1 VGVTRVLVIDDHPIV
16 LEGCRQLLQNAGIG
30 DVLVANS
37 VATGYRAFRRHNPD
51 VVIIDLALEDRSLA
65 GLDFIRRLGSANDKV
80 GILVFSMYGDPII
93 VSRAL
98 QAGASGYLVKD
109 HAADRLVEA
118 VISVAAGQPYLAHDM
133 AMKVALLGRRMGY
146 SSFTQL
152 TAREQQTLSL
162 LAKGKSYREIA
173 ESLGVSYK
181 TVANTTSHLKTV
193 LGARTLAELVRLSV
207 VEQLTADRSRP
218 SDLLKKS

>member
-1 VGVTRVLVIDDHPIV
+1 VGVARVLVIDDHPIV

-30 DVLVANS
+30 DVFIANS
-37 VATGYRAFRRHNPD
+37 VASGYRSFRRHNPD
-51 VVIIDLALEDRSLA
+51 VVIIDLALEDKSLA
-65 GLDFIRRLGSANDKV
+65 GLDFIRRLGPANSKV

-109 HAADRLVEA
+109 HAADQLVEA
-118 VISVAAGQPYLAHDM
+118 VMTVAAGRPYLAHDM

-146 SSFTQL
+146 DSFAQL
-152 TAREQQTLSL
+152 TSRELQTVSL

-173 ESLGVSYK
+173 ESLGISYK
-181 TVANTTSHLKTV
+181 TVANTTSRLKTI
-193 LGARTLAELVRLSV
+193 LGARTLAELIRLSV
-207 VEQLTADRSRP
+207 VEQLTADRSRSP
-218 SDLLKKS
+218 TQLKKT

>member
-1 VGVTRVLVIDDHPIV
+1 VTKVLVIDDHPIV

-30 DVLVANS
+30 EVLIANS
-37 VATGYRAFRRHNPD
+37 VASGYRMFRRHNPD
-51 VVIIDLALEDRSLA
+51 VVIIDLALEDKSLA
-65 GLDFIRRLGSANDKV
+65 GLDLIRRLGPAGGKV
-80 GILVFSMYGDPII
+80 GIIVFSMYGDPII

-109 HAADRLVEA
+109 HAADQLVEA
-118 VISVAAGQPYLAHDM
+118 VITVAAGRPYLAHDI
-133 AMKVALLGRRMGY
+133 AVKVALLGKRMGY
-146 SSFTQL
+146 NSFAQL
-152 TAREQQTLSL
+152 SPRELQTVSL

-181 TVANTTSHLKTV
+181 TVANTSSHLKTM

-207 VEQLTADRSRP
+207 VEQMTADRSRLP
-218 SDLLKKS
+218 ANLKKS

>member
-1 VGVTRVLVIDDHPIV
+1 VTRVLVIDDHPIV
-16 LEGCRQLLQNAGIG
+16 LEGCRQLLHNAGIG

-37 VATGYRAFRRHNPD
+37 VTTGYRAFRRHNPN
-51 VVIIDLALEDRSLA
+51 VVVIDLALEDKSLA
-65 GLDFIRRLGSANDKV
+65 GLDFIRRLGPANDKL

-109 HAADRLVEA
+109 HAADQLVEA
-118 VISVAAGQPYLAHDM
+118 VITVAAGRPYLAHDM
-133 AMKVALLGRRMGY
+133 AMKLVLLGKRMGY
-146 SSFTQL
+146 NSFEQL
-152 TAREQQTLSL
+152 TPRELQTVSL

-173 ESLGVSYK
+173 ETLGVSYK

-193 LGARTLAELVRLSV
+193 FGAHTLAELVRLSV
-207 VEQLTADRSRP
+207 VDQMTADRSRP
-218 SDLLKKS
+218 PAQLKKF